1 MTLGMMDKSA
11 PASAQGRGPTA
22 APGGTLTAA
31 DLPSLV
37 ERYADFVWRSVRRLG
52 VPEAYADD
60 ATQQVFLVTQQK
72 IARVE
77 RGRERAFLF
86 GVATNVAAHARRSL
100 ARRRETGE
108 EPSDALADPAPLP
121 DAALDARRAR
131 AVLDYVLDALP
142 MELRVVLVLAELEEM
157 TMAEIAEML
166 ALPPGTVASRLRRAR
181 EAFQDAARRVR
192 AKMDRPS
199 VREQIMA
206 RLGSSPFLTCS
217 EVTR

>member
-1 MTLGMMDKSA
+1 MTLGMIDKTPAVSA
-11 PASAQGRGPTA
+11 PGAGI
-22 APGGTLTAA
+22 APSPDGTLTPA

-37 ERYADFVWRSVRRLG
+37 EGYADFVWRSVRRLG

-72 IARVE
+72 ITRIE

-86 GVATNVAAHARRSL
+86 SVATHVAAHARRSF

-108 EPSDALADPAPLP
+108 EPSEALADPSPLP

-181 EAFQDAARRVR
+181 EAFQEAARRVR

-206 RLGSSPFLTCS
+206 RLGSSPLLACS

>member
-1 MTLGMMDKSA
+1 MTLGMIDAAKGA
-11 PASAQGRGPTA
+11 NAAGAGASLCPDGM
-22 APGGTLTAA
+22 LTAA
-31 DLPSLV
+31 DLPSLF
-37 ERYADFVWRSVRRLG
+37 EGYADFVWRCVRRLG
-52 VPEAYADD
+52 VPESHADD

-72 IARVE
+72 IARIE

-108 EPSDALADPAPLP
+108 EPSEALADPAPLP

-131 AVLDYVLDALP
+131 ALLDYVLDGLP
-142 MELRVVLVLAELEEM
+142 MELRAVLVLAELEEL
-157 TMAEIAEML
+157 TTAEIASML
-166 ALPPGTVASRLRRAR
+166 SLPPGTVASRLRRAR
-181 EAFQDAARRVR
+181 EAFRDVARRVC

-199 VREQIMA
+199 AREQIMA
-206 RLGSSPFLTCS
+206 RLGSSPLLTCT